1 MSGEY
6 DRADDYYADQE
17 NAELCGSDD
26 YTGPRSIADTL
37 EELSKLYPVLP
48 QSVKQFDTGAVRS
61 TDAEC
66 VRYDLITPVGLE
78 RLAKTYAEGARKYS
92 DNNWLRGMPISD
104 LLNHA
109 IRHQYLYLSGDRSED
124 HLAHAAWGLFA
135 AMHSEEKWPH
145 LNTGLLGPG
154 CTLPGSPI
162 TEVEF

>member
-1 MSGEY
+1 VSGEY

-17 NAELCGSDD
+17 NAELCGGDD
-26 YTGPRSIADTL
+26 YTEPRSIADTL
-37 EELSKLYPVLP
+37 EELSKLYPAIP
-48 QSVKQFDTGAVRS
+48 QAVKQFETGAVRS
-61 TDAEC
+61 MDAET
-66 VRYDLITPVGLE
+66 VRYDLITPIGLA
-78 RLAKTYAEGARKYS
+78 RLAGTYAEGARKYS

-109 IRHQYLYLSGDRSED
+109 IRQQYLYLSGDRSED

>member
-1 MSGEY
+1 VSSEY
-6 DRADDYYADQE
+6 IEDGD
-17 NAELCGSDD
+17 SFS
-26 YTGPRSIADTL
+26 GPRSIADTL
-37 EELSKLYPVLP
+37 DELSRLYPALP
-48 QSVKQFDTGAVRS
+48 QSVKQFETGAVRS
-61 TDAEC
+61 TDAEV